1 MRDKL
6 TALNELYHERI
17 EKSSLSCTST
27 MNDIAFLPKPK
38 PPSSTCNNNHDNDNN
53 DDDDESRGKPAADGK
68 SLSNSKVN
76 VTATLLIDDGNSN
89 IGALLDADAND
100 TCDAQNGTGDPQ
112 GAASNDAGAPQSAA
126 STVKSRDSTLEKSDD
141 AETNSKR
148 EKRVVGEEEEE
159 GDFTKPEKRLKR
171 K

>member
-1 MRDKL
+1 
-6 TALNELYHERI
+6 
-17 EKSSLSCTST
+17 

-38 PPSSTCNNNHDNDNN
+38 PPSSTCNNNHDDDNN
-53 DDDDESRGKPAADGK
+53 DDDDESRGKPAAADGK
-68 SLSNSKVN
+68 SLSNSKVT

-100 TCDAQNGTGDPQ
+100 TVAAQNGTGDPQ
-112 GAASNDAGAPQSAA
+112 GAASNDAGASQSAA
-126 STVKSRDSTLEKSDD
+126 STVKSRDSTLEKFDD